1 MVVPVQKVVSQVK
14 HNYIFID
21 DQVLNDAADCSR
33 MSGATFSL
41 QEWSIK

>member
-1 MVVPVQKVVSQVK
+1 MVVPVQKVFSQMK

-21 DQVLNDAADCSR
+21 DQVLNDAAA
-33 MSGATFSL
+33 SGKDFQQL